1 MTQDPRVLL
10 QKADKALSGASGGFS
25 WFGGRAEK
33 YESAADLY
41 TQAANAFRV
50 QKMSEIPRGL
60 ANKEAGQ
67 AFEKAASIQTQSL
80 NEPDDAA
87 NNLQEAFKVYR
98 KTDPEDAARVLS
110 SAIQHYVLR
119 GNLRRAATQQ
129 QYLAEL
135 YEVELGDMKKAL
147 EAYEKAADWFEGDN
161 AEALANKHYLKV
173 ADLAALESDY
183 YKAITNYER
192 ISRSSINNHLMKWS
206 VKDYLLKAGICH
218 LATKDLVETN
228 RALESYRELDPSF
241 GSTREHQL
249 LVDLTQA
256 VEGGDQEG
264 FADKLFQFDQ
274 LSKLDKWKTTLL
286 LRIKNNIEEA
296 EEDFS

>member
-1 MTQDPRVLL
+1 MTDLCF
-10 QKADKALSGASGGFS
+10 QKD
-25 WFGGRAEK
+25 
-33 YESAADLY
+33 
-41 TQAANAFRV
+41 
-50 QKMSEIPRGL
+50 
-60 ANKEAGQ
+60 KEAGQ

-129 QYLAEL
+129 QFLAEL

-147 EAYEKAADWFEGDN
+147 EAYEKAAEWFEGDN
-161 AEALANKHYLKV
+161 AEAYVSHDLCDICRFQRNDLANIEFICSLANKHYLKV

-192 ISRSSINNHLMKWS
+192 IGRSSINNHLMKWS

-218 LATKDLVETN
+218 LATKVC
-228 RALESYRELDPSF
+228 Y
-241 GSTREHQL
+241 
-249 LVDLTQA
+249 
-256 VEGGDQEG
+256 
-264 FADKLFQFDQ
+264 
-274 LSKLDKWKTTLL
+274 
-286 LRIKNNIEEA
+286 
-296 EEDFS
+296 